1 MTAQETVDVLWAWSP
16 YLAEGFGWNI
26 IVSLL
31 AMAVGTIVGL
41 VLALLRGGSHWSVRH
56 SGGAVTTLARNAPTF
71 VMLFYLAYIIPT
83 EFTLFGAAA
92 TFPAWIKA
100 ALALG
105 IAVAGYVSDLPWS
118 EWERLFAWNIESTV
132 RSCRLAVA
140 RMRAAG
146 GGSIVNMSSISGL
159 RGDPGWA
166 AYNTVKAAIIN
177 LTECLAWEVG
187 GDGIRVNAVCPG
199 PIASPRMI
207 DSLPA
212 GSDFVSAYNEAV
224 ALGRMGRPEEV
235 AAAIAFL
242 ACEDASF
249 VSGAHLVVDGGLTAR
264 TGQPIVPP

>member
-105 IAVAGYVSDLPWS
+105 IAVAGYVSDNAL
-118 EWERLFAWNIESTV
+118 
-132 RSCRLAVA
+132 
-140 RMRAAG
+140 
-146 GGSIVNMSSISGL
+146 
-159 RGDPGWA
+159 
-166 AYNTVKAAIIN
+166 AAIRH
-177 LTECLAWEVG
+177 LRRHEMAEALLFVPAWTSYFLIIVMASSTASVIGVPELVRRADTVIGAVDEVG
-187 GDGIRVNAVCPG
+187 LALWIYLWAMIWFLGFSLLLTFGMNRLSRHIKRRVHRPLEEATDLTGG
-199 PIASPRMI
+199 P
-207 DSLPA
+207 LP
-212 GSDFVSAYNEAV
+212 
-224 ALGRMGRPEEV
+224 
-235 AAAIAFL
+235 
-242 ACEDASF
+242 
-249 VSGAHLVVDGGLTAR
+249 
-264 TGQPIVPP
+264 

>member
-41 VLALLRGGSHWSVRH
+41 ALALLRGGSHWSVRH

-105 IAVAGYVSDLPWS
+105 IAVAGYVSDNAL
-118 EWERLFAWNIESTV
+118 
-132 RSCRLAVA
+132 
-140 RMRAAG
+140 
-146 GGSIVNMSSISGL
+146 
-159 RGDPGWA
+159 
-166 AYNTVKAAIIN
+166 AAIRHLRRHEMAEALLFVPAWTSYFLIIVMASSTASVIGVPELVRRADTVIGAVDVGLALWVYLWAMIWFLGFSLL
-177 LTECLAWEVG
+177 LTFGMNRLSRHIKRRVHRPLEEATDLTG
-187 GDGIRVNAVCPG
+187 GP
-199 PIASPRMI
+199 
-207 DSLPA
+207 LP
-212 GSDFVSAYNEAV
+212 
-224 ALGRMGRPEEV
+224 
-235 AAAIAFL
+235 
-242 ACEDASF
+242 
-249 VSGAHLVVDGGLTAR
+249 
-264 TGQPIVPP
+264 

>member
-105 IAVAGYVSDLPWS
+105 IAVAGYVSDNAL
-118 EWERLFAWNIESTV
+118 
-132 RSCRLAVA
+132 
-140 RMRAAG
+140 
-146 GGSIVNMSSISGL
+146 
-159 RGDPGWA
+159 
-166 AYNTVKAAIIN
+166 AAIRHLRRHEMAEALLFVPAWTSYFLIIVMASSTASVIGVPELVRRADTVIGAVDVGLALWVYLWAMIWFLGFSLL
-177 LTECLAWEVG
+177 LTFGMNRLSRHIKRRVHRPLEEATDLTG
-187 GDGIRVNAVCPG
+187 GP
-199 PIASPRMI
+199 
-207 DSLPA
+207 LP
-212 GSDFVSAYNEAV
+212 
-224 ALGRMGRPEEV
+224 
-235 AAAIAFL
+235 
-242 ACEDASF
+242 
-249 VSGAHLVVDGGLTAR
+249 
-264 TGQPIVPP
+264 